1 MSNERE
7 VRLERLTRREVRE
20 ALAEGK
26 YKAAIIAT
34 GSIEQHLEHLALEQD
49 IASSTHIAEQVAL
62 KLYPKVITCVPIN
75 VGIAEHHMH
84 SAGTL
89 TTKPGAWLSVVFD
102 AVDSLVRHGI
112 KNVLVLNGHGGNK
125 SPVYGVIGQW
135 QQYLAREHE
144 GANLRFNNY
153 WDVLS
158 HEFVDVV
165 QKTPGFPS
173 HAREFETSFTMH
185 VHPENVRPEAIQ
197 HSEDEGASAATAET
211 GKQLVEKIIDGVAQV
226 VEDMLSGKSERQR
239 VPAGGGG
246 KRQKESDP
254 VY

>member
-1 MSNERE
+1 MRNERE
-7 VRLERLTRREVRE
+7 VRLERMTRREVRE
-20 ALAEGK
+20 SLAEGK
-26 YKAAIIAT
+26 FKAAIIAT

-62 KLYPKVITCVPIN
+62 RLYPNVITCVPIN
-75 VGIAEHHMH
+75 IGIAEHHMH
-84 SAGTL
+84 AAGTL

-112 KNVLVLNGHGGNK
+112 KNVLVLNGHGGNR

-135 QQYLAREHE
+135 QTYLAREHE
-144 GANLRFNNY
+144 GVALRFNNY

-158 HEFVDVV
+158 HEFVDGV

-197 HSEDEGASAATAET
+197 HSEDEGAAAATAET
-211 GKQLVEKIIDGVAQV
+211 GKLLVDKIIDGVAKV
-226 VEDMLSGKSERQR
+226 VEGMLAGNSAKQR
-239 VPAGGGG
+239 MPVQVNP
-246 KRQKESDP
+246 KREKESDP

>member
-1 MSNERE
+1 MSKKRE
-7 VRLERLTRREVRE
+7 VRLERLTRKEVRE

-26 YKAAIIAT
+26 YKAAIVAT

-75 VGIAEHHMH
+75 IGIAEHHMH

-112 KNVLVLNGHGGNK
+112 KNVLILNGHGGNRA
-125 SPVYGVIGQW
+125 PVYGVFGQW
-135 QQYLAREHE
+135 QKYLDREHE
-144 GANLRFNNY
+144 GVSLRFNNY

-158 HEFVDVV
+158 NEFVNGV
-165 QKTPGFPS
+165 QKIPGFPS

-185 VHPENVRPEAIQ
+185 VHPENVRTEAIQ
-197 HSEDEGASAATAET
+197 YSKDEGAAAATAET
-211 GKQLVEKIIDGVAQV
+211 GKQLVEKIINGVATV
-226 VEDMLSGKSERQR
+226 VEGMLDGSSAAQR
-239 VPAGGGG
+239 MPAGGNS
-246 KRQKESDP
+246 KREKESDP
-254 VY
+254 LY